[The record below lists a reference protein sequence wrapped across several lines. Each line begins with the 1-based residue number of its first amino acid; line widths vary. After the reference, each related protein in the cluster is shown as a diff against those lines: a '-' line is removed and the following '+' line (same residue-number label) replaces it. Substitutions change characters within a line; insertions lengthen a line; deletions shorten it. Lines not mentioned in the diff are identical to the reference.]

1 MFHFEL
7 TSIPPPHHLPA
18 KNMLTLKHEHP
29 NDQNSPKR
37 KGIVSKHAKKIEQE
51 LLKSTLKKHVAL
63 VQHKQCYYS
72 Q

>member
-1 MFHFEL
+1 
-7 TSIPPPHHLPA
+7 
-18 KNMLTLKHEHP
+18 MLTLKHEHP